1 MTRRFLS
8 WLKNLPRAC
17 LGVLKA
23 ALLYLVESFWEL
35 WDWLRTL
42 PRRLRDIFWD
52 LWDWL
57 KTLPRRLRDFLT
69 QVLDTIQRGFIDFG
83 ASLLGFFSRLTL
95 SFLRVLRTKLEPDP
109 ATIPKSK
116 LKVPQRGRNVALF
129 SRQFAAL
136 IQGGIPLV
144 QALDILSEQQ
154 EDPRMSY
161 ICGQLATRLGE
172 GYSLSKAT
180 SEYPKIFPPVFFHLL
195 KAGEGTGRLME
206 VTNRLADLLEK
217 ESHLVRKVRGALSYP
232 GFVLV
237 LTLVLTLGLFSTVLP
252 SFADFYKDF
261 DVALPVATAAMMA
274 ITEVVRTLWFWLGL
288 LLFLGA
294 AWHASQRI
302 WEVEHYRR
310 NLFIALTS
318 IPMVGTIVE
327 QSCLARFS
335 WVMELTQRAG
345 MDLMRSV
352 KLACLSSGSPL
363 LEYDA
368 QRLLKGITDGESL
381 SDLMNRSELYPH
393 LLQQMVM
400 MGEETSR
407 SSEAFDRSAQWFE
420 ETVEAKIES
429 FQAAF
434 EPVMMGLVSLIVGTI
449 VLAVFLPLY
458 GLLEKL
464 GV

>member
-1 MTRRFLS
+1 MIRRLFS
-8 WLKNLPRAC
+8 WLKNFPRASI
-17 LGVLKA
+17 GWIKA
-23 ALLYLVESFWEL
+23 ALAYLVESFWEL
-35 WDWLRTL
+35 WDWLKSL
-42 PRRLRDIFWD
+42 PRRI
-52 LWDWL
+52 
-57 KTLPRRLRDFLT
+57 RDFLRFAWDEFRRGVIELSVK
-69 QVLDTIQRGFIDFG
+69 VL
-83 ASLLGFFSRLTL
+83 ALTSQL
-95 SFLRVLRTKLEPDP
+95 ALAILKIFRTRFEPDP
-109 ATIPKSK
+109 ATVPKHK

-154 EDPRMSY
+154 EDPTMSY
-161 ICGQLATRLGE
+161 VSEQLATRLGE

-237 LTLVLTLGLFSTVLP
+237 LTMILTLALFSTVLP

-261 DVALPVATAAMMA
+261 DVALPLATAAMMA
-274 ITEVVRTLWFWLGL
+274 ITEVVRTIWFWLGL
-288 LLFLGA
+288 VLMCGGA
-294 AWHASQRI
+294 WYAFQRI
-302 WEVEHYRR
+302 WEVEQYRR
-310 NLFIALTS
+310 TIFMALMAV
-318 IPMVGTIVE
+318 PMVGAIVE

-335 WVMELTQRAG
+335 WVMDLTQRAG

-368 QRLLKGITDGESL
+368 QRLVKGITDGESL
-381 SDLMNRSELYPH
+381 SVLMYRSELYPH

-407 SSEAFDRSAQWFE
+407 SSEAFGRSAQWFE
-420 ETVEAKIES
+420 ETVESRIES

-434 EPVMMGLVSLIVGTI
+434 EPVMMGLVSVIVGTI
-449 VLAVFLPLY
+449 VLAVFMPLY